1 MANIT
6 IPLTGLVDAAML
18 GHLSSM
24 RFLAGMALASV
35 LFEYV
40 YWTFSFLR
48 MGTTG
53 LTAQAYGRQDI
64 RQTYLVFS
72 RAVLL
77 GLIIGCLILILQVTI
92 RELGFSLLSGSVEV
106 EAAGREYF
114 NTRIWG
120 APATLINF
128 ALLGWFLGREQ
139 SENVLWM
146 TLIANLSNVA
156 LNYLFIIE
164 WQWAA
169 YGAGLATALSQYLM
183 LLVGFVLVRRQ
194 GSFPVLE
201 SRDILNRKALIS
213 LFHLNRDLILRT
225 FCLITAFSL
234 FTNVSAIFGTIPLAA
249 NALLLRLLHLSAWL
263 IDGIAYATE
272 SLGGILSGAQKWEQ
286 LRQLNRISLLAS
298 ASSGIALAAIF
309 GFTWPWIERLLTTH
323 SETQVIAREH
333 LFWLLLSIILG
344 ALAFSYD
351 GLFLGLTQGRIL
363 RNAML
368 VSTCLIFAPLAWI
381 AFSLKSNGLLWVAMA
396 AFMAARAITLA
407 IKTKLILKN
416 PDL

>member
-53 LTAQAYGRQDI
+53 LTAQAYGRRDI
-64 RQTYLVFS
+64 RQTYLVFF
-72 RAVLL
+72 RAALL
-77 GLIIGCLILILQVTI
+77 GLIIGFLILILQVI
-92 RELGFSLLSGSVEV
+92 VRELGFSLLSGSAEV

-120 APATLINF
+120 APATLTNF

-183 LLVGFVLVRRQ
+183 LLVGFILVRRQ
-194 GSFPVLE
+194 GPFPVLK
-201 SRDILNRKALIS
+201 SRDILNKKAIIS
-213 LFHLNRDLILRT
+213 LFHLNRDLLLRT

-234 FTNVSAIFGTIPLAA
+234 FTNVSAIFGTIALAA
-249 NALLLRLLHLSAWL
+249 NALLLRILHLSAWI

-272 SLGGILSGAQKWEQ
+272 SLGGILSGAQKWEHLKQ
-286 LRQLNRISLLAS
+286 LHRISLLAS

-309 GFTWPWIERLLTTH
+309 GLAWPWIERLLTTH
-323 SETQVIAREH
+323 SETQIIAREH
-333 LFWLLLSIILG
+333 LFWLLLTIILG

-363 RNAML
+363 RNGML
-368 VSTCLIFAPLAWI
+368 VSTCLIFIPLAWI
-381 AFSLKSNGLLWVAMA
+381 AFSLKSNSLLWVAMV

-407 IKTKLILKN
+407 IKANLILKN

>member
-53 LTAQAYGRQDI
+53 LTAQAYGRQDT
-64 RQTYLVFS
+64 RQIYLVFF
-72 RAVLL
+72 RAALL
-77 GLIIGCLILILQVTI
+77 GLIIGSLILILQVII
-92 RELGFSLLSGSVEV
+92 RELGFSLLSGNLEV
-106 EAAGREYF
+106 EAAGRDYF

-120 APATLINF
+120 APATLVNF
-128 ALLGWFLGREQ
+128 SILGWFLGREQ

-183 LLVGFVLVRRQ
+183 LLVGLELVRRQ
-194 GSFPVLE
+194 GPFPILKTQDVL
-201 SRDILNRKALIS
+201 NKNALVS
-213 LFHLNRDLILRT
+213 LFHLNRDLLLRT
-225 FCLITAFSL
+225 FCLITAFAL
-234 FTNVSAIFGTIPLAA
+234 FTNVSATFGTIALAA

-272 SLGGILSGAQKWEQ
+272 SLGGILSGAQKWKQ
-286 LRQLNRISLLAS
+286 LRQLHRISLFAS
-298 ASSGIALAAIF
+298 ASFGIALAATF

-323 SETQVIAREH
+323 SEIQGVAKGN
-333 LFWLLLSIILG
+333 LFWLLLTIILG

-368 VSTCLIFAPLAWI
+368 VSTCLIFIPLAWM
-381 AFSLKSNGLLWVAMA
+381 AFSLESNSLLWFAMA

-407 IKTKLILKN
+407 IKTTPILKN
-416 PDL
+416 LDS